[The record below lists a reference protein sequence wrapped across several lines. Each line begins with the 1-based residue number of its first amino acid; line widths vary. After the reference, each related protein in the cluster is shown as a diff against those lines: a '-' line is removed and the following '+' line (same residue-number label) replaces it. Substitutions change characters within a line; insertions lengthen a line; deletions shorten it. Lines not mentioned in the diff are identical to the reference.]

1 MGESILYSCFQW
13 RIRSVLS
20 LVYCQNGICSYSFSR
35 FQSGWFRQ
43 NPETTFEVYVE
54 VAYPRTG
61 GTLSDPEVQRQFPE
75 DYSDQEVLQTLTKFC
90 FPFYVDSL
98 TVSQVGQNFT
108 FVLTDIDSKQRFG
121 FCRLS
126 SGAKSCFCIL
136 SGDGVYCIA
145 VKKKVETCCSHELY
159 LPWFEVFYKILNI
172 LADYTTKRQESQ
184 WNELLETLHR
194 LPIPDPGVSVHLS
207 VHSYFTVPDTREL
220 PSIPENR
227 NLTEYF
233 VAVDVNNMLHLY
245 ASMLYERRIL
255 IICSKLSTLTA
266 CIHGSAAMLYPMY
279 WQHVYIPV
287 LPPHL
292 LDYCCAPMPYLIGIH
307 LSLMEKVRNMALDDV
322 VILNVDTNT
331 LETPFDDLQS
341 LPNDVI
347 SSLKN
352 RLKKVSTTTGDGV
365 ARAFLKA
372 QAAFF
377 GSYRNALKIEPEEP
391 ITFCEEAFVS
401 HYRSGAMRQF
411 LQNATQLQLFKQ
423 FIDGRLD
430 LLNSGEGFSDVFEEE
445 INMGEYA
452 GSDKLYHQWLSTV
465 RKGSGAILNTVKT
478 KANPAMKTV
487 YKFAKDHAKMGIK
500 EVKNRL
506 KQKDFAENG
515 CAATAEEPLPKTA
528 PSPLV
533 EAKDPKLR
541 EDRRPITVHFGQ
553 PQRLR
558 PTRPPPPK
566 IQRSRPVRPPRPHVV
581 KRPKSNISVEG
592 RRTSVSSPEQARAGH
607 CVGRRR
613 GHRGPAHRRDL
624 NPRASSA
631 PLSGACG
638 PSRPCLVKPLR
649 HYAVFLSEDSSDDEC
664 QREEAPSAGF
674 TESFFFSA
682 PFEWPQPYR
691 TLKESDSAEGDEAE
705 SPKQLSR
712 DPRAPVPVPSDR
724 AASIDLLEDVF
735 SNLDM
740 EAPVQPLGQAKSLE
754 DLRAPKDLREQPGT
768 FDYQRLDLGRSER
781 SLGMMVA
788 LKLTHPYNKL
798 WSLGQDDMAIPS
810 KPPSTSPEKPATLL
824 GNSPSL
830 PCRPQAQDSILN
842 PSNKEE
848 APTPTPGSIT
858 IPRPQGRKTPE
869 LGIVPPPPTARP
881 AKLPAA
887 SGTLGDFSADRERQA
902 ALNPALF
909 PGLLPRA
916 APQGPTELLQPLSPA
931 PAATGMGSDALLAL
945 LDPLNT
951 AWSGDIVPPHPAAPN
966 VATPFTPQ
974 LSFPAA
980 GTPAPFPQPPLNP
993 FVPSVPV
1000 APATLRLGSTPAG
1013 PFGVPPASLGPA
1025 FAPSLLLSSSGFCA
1039 PHRSQTNLSALSMP
1053 NLFGQV
1059 PMGTHTSP
1067 LQPLGPPSVAPSRIR
1082 TLPLPRSSARA
1093 AEAKQGLALRPG
1105 DPPLLPPRAPQ
1116 GLEPA
1121 LQPSVPSQ
1129 ARDPFEDLLQKT
1141 KQDVSPAPAPS
1152 SVEQLR
1158 RQWETFE

>member
-1 MGESILYSCFQW
+1 MGS
-13 RIRSVLS
+13 RIK
-20 LVYCQNGICSYSFSR
+20 
-35 FQSGWFRQ
+35 Q

-136 SGDGVYCIA
+136 S
-145 VKKKVETCCSHELY
+145 Y
-159 LPWFEVFYKILNI
+159 LPWFEVFYKLLNI
-172 LADYTTKRQESQ
+172 LADYTTKRQENQ
-184 WNELLETLHR
+184 WNELLETLHK

-506 KQKDFAENG
+506 KQKDIAENG
-515 CAATAEEPLPKTA
+515 CAPTPEEQLPKTA
-528 PSPLV
+528 PSSLV

-553 PQRLR
+553 
-558 PTRPPPPK
+558 
-566 IQRSRPVRPPRPHVV
+566 VRPPRPHVV
-581 KRPKSNISVEG
+581 KRPKSNITVEG
-592 RRTSVSSPEQARAGH
+592 RRTSVPSPEH
-607 CVGRRR
+607 
-613 GHRGPAHRRDL
+613 
-624 NPRASSA
+624 
-631 PLSGACG
+631 
-638 PSRPCLVKPLR
+638 LVKPLR

-664 QREEAPSAGF
+664 RREEGPSSGF

-705 SPKQLSR
+705 SPEQRMRK
-712 DPRAPVPVPSDR
+712 PVGPVPAPPDR

-740 EAPVQPLGQAKSLE
+740 EAPLQPLGQAKSLE

-768 FDYQRLDLGRSER
+768 FDYQRLDLGGSER
-781 SLGMMVA
+781 SRGMAVA
-788 LKLTHPYNKL
+788 LKLAHPYNKL

-810 KPPSTSPEKPATLL
+810 KPPAASPEKPLALL
-824 GNSPSL
+824 GNSLAL
-830 PCRPQAQDSILN
+830 PRRPQNQDSILN
-842 PSNKEE
+842 PSDKEE
-848 APTPTPGSIT
+848 VPTPTLGSIT

-869 LGIVPPPPTARP
+869 LGIVPPPPVARP
-881 AKLPAA
+881 AKLQAA
-887 SGTLGDFSADRERQA
+887 GTELGDFSEQPQTDQGRRA
-902 ALNPALF
+902 ALSPALF
-909 PGLLPRA
+909 PGLLPRV
-916 APQGPTELLQPLSPA
+916 APQGPTELLQPLSPGPGA
-931 PAATGMGSDALLAL
+931 SGTSSDALLAL
-945 LDPLNT
+945 LDPLST
-951 AWSGDIVPPHPAAPN
+951 AWSGSTLPPRHTAPN
-966 VATPFTPQ
+966 AATPFTPQ
-974 LSFPAA
+974 FTFPSA
-980 GTPAPFPQPPLNP
+980 GTPTPFPQPPLNP
-993 FVPSVPV
+993 FVPSMPA
-1000 APATLRLGSTPAG
+1000 APPTLPLVSTPAG
-1013 PFGVPPASLGPA
+1013 PFGAPPASLGSA
-1025 FAPSLLLSSSGFCA
+1025 FASGLLLSSAGFCA
-1039 PHRSQTNLSALSMP
+1039 PHRSQPNLSALSMP
-1053 NLFGQV
+1053 NLFGQM

-1067 LQPLGPPSVAPSRIR
+1067 LQPLGPPGVPPSRIR
-1082 TLPLPRSSARA
+1082 TLPLARSSARA

-1105 DPPLLPPRAPQ
+1105 DPPLLPPRPPQ

-1121 LQPSVPSQ
+1121 LRPSAPQQ
-1129 ARDPFEDLLQKT
+1129 ARDPFEDLLLKT
-1141 KQDVSPAPAPS
+1141 KQDVSPSPAPAPAPG

-1158 RQWETFE
+1158 KQWETFE

>member
-1 MGESILYSCFQW
+1 MLKWPILGQVALFQIL
-13 RIRSVLS
+13 RCRG
-20 LVYCQNGICSYSFSR
+20 NSR
-35 FQSGWFRQ
+35 R
-43 NPETTFEVYVE
+43 TTV
-54 VAYPRTG
+54 T
-61 GTLSDPEVQRQFPE
+61 
-75 DYSDQEVLQTLTKFC
+75 
-90 FPFYVDSL
+90 SL

-136 SGDGVYCIA
+136 S
-145 VKKKVETCCSHELY
+145 Y
-159 LPWFEVFYKILNI
+159 LPWFEVFYKLLNI
-172 LADYTTKRQESQ
+172 LADYTTKGQESQ
-184 WNELLETLHR
+184 WNELLETLHK

-245 ASMLYERRIL
+245 ASMLCERRIL
-255 IICSKLSTLTA
+255 IVCSKLSTLTA
-266 CIHGSAAMLYPMY
+266 CIHGSAAMLYPMF

-445 INMGEYA
+445 INMGEDA

-506 KQKDFAENG
+506 KQKDITENG
-515 CAATAEEPLPKTA
+515 CVPTTEEQLPKTA

-533 EAKDPKLR
+533 EAKDPKFR

-553 PQRLR
+553 PQRLH

-566 IQRSRPVRPPRPHVV
+566 IQRSRPVRPPRPHVS
-581 KRPKSNISVEG
+581 KRPKSNMAVEG
-592 RRTSVSSPEQARAGH
+592 RRTSVSSPEQ
-607 CVGRRR
+607 
-613 GHRGPAHRRDL
+613 
-624 NPRASSA
+624 
-631 PLSGACG
+631 
-638 PSRPCLVKPLR
+638 
-649 HYAVFLSEDSSDDEC
+649 
-664 QREEAPSAGF
+664 
-674 TESFFFSA
+674 
-682 PFEWPQPYR
+682 PQPYR
-691 TLKESDSAEGDEAE
+691 TLKESDSAGDEAE
-705 SPKQLSR
+705 SPEQRAR
-712 DPRAPVPVPSDR
+712 DPVGPTPAQPDR

-735 SNLDM
+735 SSLDM
-740 EAPVQPLGQAKSLE
+740 EVPLQPLGQAKSLE
-754 DLRAPKDLREQPGT
+754 DLRPPKDLREQPGT

-781 SLGMMVA
+781 SRGMPGA
-788 LKLTHPYNKL
+788 LKLAHPHNKL

-810 KPPSTSPEKPATLL
+810 KPPATSPEKPSALL
-824 GNSPSL
+824 GKSPAL
-830 PCRPQAQDSILN
+830 PSRPQNRDGILN
-842 PSNKEE
+842 PTDKEE
-848 APTPTPGSIT
+848 VPTPTLGSIT

-881 AKLPAA
+881 AKLQAA
-887 SGTLGDFSADRERQA
+887 GTALGDFSSERLQAERERRA
-902 ALNPALF
+902 ALGSAAI
-909 PGLLPRA
+909 PGLHPSA
-916 APQGPTELLQPLSPA
+916 APQDPTELLQPLSLA
-931 PAATGMGSDALLAL
+931 PGAAGTGSDALLAL
-945 LDPLNT
+945 LDPLST
-951 AWSGDIVPPHPAAPN
+951 AWSGSTLPPGPTAPN

-974 LSFPAA
+974 FSFPPM
-980 GTPAPFPQPPLNP
+980 GTPTPFPQPSLNP
-993 FVPSVPV
+993 FVPSVP
-1000 APATLRLGSTPAG
+1000 ATLPAMPLVSTPAG
-1013 PFGVPPASLGPA
+1013 PFGAPPASLGPA

-1039 PHRSQTNLSALSMP
+1039 PQRSQPNLSALSMP
-1053 NLFGQV
+1053 NLFGQM
-1059 PMGTHTSP
+1059 PMGAHS
-1067 LQPLGPPSVAPSRIR
+1067 LQALGPPAVAPSRIR
-1082 TLPLPRSSARA
+1082 TLPLARSSARA

-1105 DPPLLPPRAPQ
+1105 DTPLLPPRAPQ

-1121 LQPSVPSQ
+1121 LQPSAPRE
-1129 ARDPFEDLLQKT
+1129 ARDPFEDLLRKT
-1141 KQDVSPAPAPS
+1141 KQDVSPAPAPG

-1158 RQWETFE
+1158 KQWETFE

>member
-1 MGESILYSCFQW
+1 MGS
-13 RIRSVLS
+13 RIK
-20 LVYCQNGICSYSFSR
+20 
-35 FQSGWFRQ
+35 Q
-43 NPETTFEVYVE
+43 NPETTFEVCVE
-54 VAYPRTG
+54 VTYPRTG

-136 SGDGVYCIA
+136 S
-145 VKKKVETCCSHELY
+145 Y
-159 LPWFEVFYKILNI
+159 LPWFEVFYKLLNV
-172 LADYTTKRQESQ
+172 LADYTTKGQESQ
-184 WNELLETLHR
+184 WNELLASLHR
-194 LPIPDPGVSVHLS
+194 LPIPDPGESVHLS

-255 IICSKLSTLTA
+255 IVCSKLSTLTA
-266 CIHGSAAMLYPMY
+266 CIHGSAAMLYPMF

-307 LSLMEKVRNMALDDV
+307 LSLMEKVRTMALDDV

-411 LQNATQLQLFKQ
+411 LQSATQLQLFKQ

-506 KQKDFAENG
+506 KQKDITENG
-515 CAATAEEPLPKTA
+515 CTAPSEEPLPRPA

-533 EAKDPKLR
+533 ETKHR

-553 PQRLR
+553 
-558 PTRPPPPK
+558 
-566 IQRSRPVRPPRPHVV
+566 VRPPRPHVV
-581 KRPKSNISVEG
+581 KRPRSNLSGDG
-592 RRTSVSSPEQARAGH
+592 RRTSVPSPEHLAK
-607 CVGRRR
+607 
-613 GHRGPAHRRDL
+613 P
-624 NPRASSA
+624 
-631 PLSGACG
+631 SG
-638 PSRPCLVKPLR
+638 
-649 HYAVFLSEDSSDDEC
+649 HYAVFLSEDSSEDERP
-664 QREEAPSAGF
+664 REEGPSSGF
-674 TESFFFSA
+674 AESFFFSA

-691 TLKESDSAEGDEAE
+691 TLKESDSAEGEAE
-705 SPKQLSR
+705 SPEQ
-712 DPRAPVPVPSDR
+712 RAREPGGPVPPDR

-735 SNLDM
+735 SGLGV
-740 EAPVQPLGQAKSLE
+740 EVPLQPLSQAKSLE
-754 DLRAPKDLREQPGT
+754 DLRTPKELREPPGT
-768 FDYQRLDLGRSER
+768 FNYQRLELGRSER
-781 SLGMMVA
+781 SRGLPAA
-788 LKLTHPYNKL
+788 LKLAHPYNSL
-798 WSLGQDDMAIPS
+798 WNLGQDDMAIPS
-810 KPPSTSPEKPATLL
+810 KPPAASPGNPSTLL
-824 GNSPSL
+824 GGSRAL
-830 PCRPQAQDSILN
+830 PCRPQNLDGTAGPGD
-842 PSNKEE
+842 KEE
-848 APTPTPGSIT
+848 VLPPTPGSIT

-869 LGIVPPPPTARP
+869 LGIVPPPPAAARP
-881 AKLPAA
+881 TKLQAVGPA
-887 SGTLGDFSADRERQA
+887 LADSVERER
-902 ALNPALF
+902 PF
-909 PGLLPRA
+909 PGGLPTA
-916 APQGPTELLQPLSPA
+916 APSGPPELLRPLSLA
-931 PAATGMGSDALLAL
+931 PGAPSSGPDGLLAL
-945 LDPLNT
+945 LDPLST
-951 AWSGDIVPPHPAAPN
+951 AWPGSGLPPGPTAPRAAS
-966 VATPFTPQ
+966 PFTPQ
-974 LSFPAA
+974 LSFPPA
-980 GTPAPFPQPPLNP
+980 GTPSLFPQPGLNP
-993 FVPSVPV
+993 FLPTVP
-1000 APATLRLGSTPAG
+1000 LLSTPAR
-1013 PFGVPPASLGPA
+1013 PFGAAPALGPT
-1025 FAPSLLLSSSGFCA
+1025 FAPGVLLPASGFCS
-1039 PHRSQTNLSALSMP
+1039 PHRPQPGLSALSMP

-1059 PMGTHTSP
+1059 PASAHAGP
-1067 LQPLGPPSVAPSRIR
+1067 LPALGPPTVPPSRIR
-1082 TLPLPRSSARA
+1082 TLPLARSSARA
-1093 AEAKQGLALRPG
+1093 AEAKQGLSGRPG
-1105 DPPLLPPRAPQ
+1105 EPPQ
-1116 GLEPA
+1116 GLGAPA
-1121 LQPSVPSQ
+1121 PRES
-1129 ARDPFEDLLQKT
+1129 RDPFEDLLQKT
-1141 KQDVSPAPAPS
+1141 RQDVSPAPGPG

-1158 RQWETFE
+1158 KQWETFE

>member
-1 MGESILYSCFQW
+1 MFYAMLPQSSSVIMICFF
-13 RIRSVLS
+13 
-20 LVYCQNGICSYSFSR
+20 C
-35 FQSGWFRQ
+35 RQ

-136 SGDGVYCIA
+136 S
-145 VKKKVETCCSHELY
+145 Y
-159 LPWFEVFYKILNI
+159 LPWFEVFYKLLNI
-172 LADYTTKRQESQ
+172 LADYTTKGQESQ
-184 WNELLETLHR
+184 WNELLETLHK

-266 CIHGSAAMLYPMY
+266 CIHGSAAMLYPMF

-506 KQKDFAENG
+506 KQKDIAENG
-515 CAATAEEPLPKTA
+515 CAPTTEEQLPKTV
-528 PSPLV
+528 PSLLV

-553 PQRLR
+553 
-558 PTRPPPPK
+558 
-566 IQRSRPVRPPRPHVV
+566 VRPPRPHVV
-581 KRPKSNISVEG
+581 KRPKSNITVEG
-592 RRTSVSSPEQARAGH
+592 RRTSVPSPEH
-607 CVGRRR
+607 
-613 GHRGPAHRRDL
+613 
-624 NPRASSA
+624 
-631 PLSGACG
+631 
-638 PSRPCLVKPLR
+638 LVKPLR

-664 QREEAPSAGF
+664 QREEGPSSGF

-691 TLKESDSAEGDEAE
+691 TLKESDSADGDEAE
-705 SPKQLSR
+705 SPEQ
-712 DPRAPVPVPSDR
+712 RAREPMGPAPAPPDR

-735 SNLDM
+735 SSLDM
-740 EAPVQPLGQAKSLE
+740 EVPLQPLGQAKSLE
-754 DLRAPKDLREQPGT
+754 DLRTPKDLREQPGT

-781 SLGMMVA
+781 SHGMPVA
-788 LKLTHPYNKL
+788 LKLAHPYNKL

-810 KPPSTSPEKPATLL
+810 KPLATSPEKPSALL
-824 GNSPSL
+824 GNSLAL
-830 PCRPQAQDSILN
+830 PRRPQNRDSILN
-842 PSNKEE
+842 PSDEE
-848 APTPTPGSIT
+848 APTPTLGSIT

-881 AKLPAA
+881 AKLQAA
-887 SGTLGDFSADRERQA
+887 GTALGDFSERLQAERERRA
-902 ALNPALF
+902 ALSPAPF

-916 APQGPTELLQPLSPA
+916 VPQDPTELLQPLNLA
-931 PAATGMGSDALLAL
+931 PGTAGTGSDALLAL

-951 AWSGDIVPPHPAAPN
+951 AWSGSNVPPGPAAPN
-966 VATPFTPQ
+966 VATPFSPQ
-974 LSFPAA
+974 FSFPPA
-980 GTPAPFPQPPLNP
+980 GTPTPFPQPSLNP
-993 FVPSVPV
+993 FVPSM
-1000 APATLRLGSTPAG
+1000 PAALPAMSLISTPAG
-1013 PFGVPPASLGPA
+1013 PLGAPPASLRPA

-1039 PHRSQTNLSALSMP
+1039 PHRSHPNLSALSMP
-1053 NLFGQV
+1053 NLFGQM
-1059 PMGTHTSP
+1059 PMGAHTSP
-1067 LQPLGPPSVAPSRIR
+1067 LQPLGPPAVVPSRIR
-1082 TLPLPRSSARA
+1082 TLPLARSSARA

-1105 DPPLLPPRAPQ
+1105 DPLLLPPRPPQ

-1121 LQPSVPSQ
+1121 LQPSAPRE

-1141 KQDVSPAPAPS
+1141 KQDVSPAPAS
-1152 SVEQLR
+1152 GSVEQLR
-1158 RQWETFE
+1158 KQWETFE

>member
-1 MGESILYSCFQW
+1 MRVIL
-13 RIRSVLS
+13 R
-20 LVYCQNGICSYSFSR
+20 NGIYWANS
-35 FQSGWFRQ
+35 RQ

-136 SGDGVYCIA
+136 S
-145 VKKKVETCCSHELY
+145 Y
-159 LPWFEVFYKILNI
+159 LPWFEVFYKLLNI
-172 LADYTTKRQESQ
+172 LADYTAKGQENQ

-255 IICSKLSTLTA
+255 IVCSKLSTLTA
-266 CIHGSAAMLYPMY
+266 CIHGSAAMLYPMF

-377 GSYRNALKIEPEEP
+377 GSYRDALKIEPEEP

-445 INMGEYA
+445 ISMGEYA

-506 KQKDFAENG
+506 KQKDITENG
-515 CAATAEEPLPKTA
+515 CAPTMEEQLPKTV

-533 EAKDPKLR
+533 EANHPKLR

-553 PQRLR
+553 
-558 PTRPPPPK
+558 
-566 IQRSRPVRPPRPHVV
+566 VRPPRPHVV
-581 KRPKSNISVEG
+581 KRPKSNITVEG
-592 RRTSVSSPEQARAGH
+592 RRTSISSPEQ
-607 CVGRRR
+607 
-613 GHRGPAHRRDL
+613 
-624 NPRASSA
+624 
-631 PLSGACG
+631 PL
-638 PSRPCLVKPLR
+638 
-649 HYAVFLSEDSSDDEC
+649 
-664 QREEAPSAGF
+664 
-674 TESFFFSA
+674 
-682 PFEWPQPYR
+682 PYR

-705 SPKQLSR
+705 SPEQQMR
-712 DPRAPVPVPSDR
+712 EPTGPAPAPPDR

-735 SNLDM
+735 NSLDM
-740 EAPVQPLGQAKSLE
+740 EVPLQPLGQAKSLE
-754 DLRAPKDLREQPGT
+754 DLRTPKDLREQPGT
-768 FDYQRLDLGRSER
+768 FDYQRLDLSRSDR
-781 SLGMMVA
+781 SYGMPVA
-788 LKLTHPYNKL
+788 LKLTHPYYKL

-810 KPPSTSPEKPATLL
+810 KPPATSPEKPSVLL
-824 GNSPSL
+824 GKSL
-830 PCRPQAQDSILN
+830 ALPRMLPTQDSILN
-842 PSNKEE
+842 SGDKEE

-869 LGIVPPPPTARP
+869 LGIVPPPPAARSS
-881 AKLPAA
+881 KLQAA
-887 SGTLGDFSADRERQA
+887 SAALGDLSSERFQAERERRA
-902 ALNPALF
+902 PPSPAPF
-909 PGLLPRA
+909 PGHLPSA
-916 APQGPTELLQPLSPA
+916 APQAPTELLQPLSLA
-931 PAATGMGSDALLAL
+931 PGAASTGSDALLAL
-945 LDPLNT
+945 LDPLHT
-951 AWSGDIVPPHPAAPN
+951 AWSGSALPPGPSAPN
-966 VATPFTPQ
+966 VATSFTPQ
-974 LSFPAA
+974 FSFPPA
-980 GTPAPFPQPPLNP
+980 GNLTPFPQPSLNP
-993 FVPSVPV
+993 FVSSM
-1000 APATLRLGSTPAG
+1000 PATLPAVPLVSTPAR
-1013 PFGVPPASLGPA
+1013 PFGAPPASLGPA
-1025 FAPSLLLSSSGFCA
+1025 FAPSLLLSNSGFCV
-1039 PHRSQTNLSALSMP
+1039 PHRSQPNLSALSMP
-1053 NLFGQV
+1053 NLFGQM
-1059 PMGTHTSP
+1059 PMGAHTSP
-1067 LQPLGPPSVAPSRIR
+1067 LQPLGPPMVAPSRIR
-1082 TLPLPRSSARA
+1082 TLPLARSSARA
-1093 AEAKQGLALRPG
+1093 AEAKQGLALRLG
-1105 DPPLLPPRAPQ
+1105 DPPLLPPRPPQ

-1121 LQPSVPSQ
+1121 LQPSAPQ
-1129 ARDPFEDLLQKT
+1129 EARDPFEELLRKT
-1141 KQDVSPAPAPS
+1141 KQDVSPAQAPG

-1158 RQWETFE
+1158 KQWETFE

>member
-1 MGESILYSCFQW
+1 MGS
-13 RIRSVLS
+13 RIK
-20 LVYCQNGICSYSFSR
+20 
-35 FQSGWFRQ
+35 Q

-136 SGDGVYCIA
+136 S
-145 VKKKVETCCSHELY
+145 Y
-159 LPWFEVFYKILNI
+159 LPWFEVFYKLLNI

-430 LLNSGEGFSDVFEEE
+430 LLNSGKGFSDVFEEE

-506 KQKDFAENG
+506 KQKDIAENG
-515 CAATAEEPLPKTA
+515 CAPTAEEPLPKTA

-553 PQRLR
+553 PQRLH

-566 IQRSRPVRPPRPHVV
+566 IQRWRPVRPPRPHVV
-581 KRPKSNISVEG
+581 KRPKSNITMEG
-592 RRTSVSSPEQARAGH
+592 RRTSVSSPEH
-607 CVGRRR
+607 
-613 GHRGPAHRRDL
+613 
-624 NPRASSA
+624 
-631 PLSGACG
+631 
-638 PSRPCLVKPLR
+638 LVKPLR

-664 QREEAPSAGF
+664 QREGAPSAGF

-682 PFEWPQPYR
+682 PFEWPRPYR

-705 SPKQLSR
+705 GPEQPVQE
-712 DPRAPVPVPSDR
+712 PRGPVPAPPDR
-724 AASIDLLEDVF
+724 AASVDLLEEVF
-735 SNLDM
+735 SSLDV
-740 EAPVQPLGQAKSLE
+740 EAPLQPLGQAKSLE
-754 DLRAPKDLREQPGT
+754 DLRAPKDLQEQPGT

-781 SLGMMVA
+781 SLGMTMA
-788 LKLTHPYNKL
+788 LKVTHPYNKL

-810 KPPSTSPEKPATLL
+810 KPPAASPEKPSALL
-824 GNSPSL
+824 GNSQAL
-830 PCRPQAQDSILN
+830 HHRPQHQENTLN
-842 PSNKEE
+842 SSNAEAP
-848 APTPTPGSIT
+848 APTPTPTPGNIT

-881 AKLPAA
+881 AKLQAA
-887 SGTLGDFSADRERQA
+887 GDFSERLQTDREKRT
-902 ALNPALF
+902 ALSPALF
-909 PGLLPRA
+909 PGVLPSVT
-916 APQGPTELLQPLSPA
+916 PQGPTELLQPLSSA
-931 PAATGMGSDALLAL
+931 PGATNMGSDALLAL
-945 LDPLNT
+945 LDPLNA
-951 AWSGDIVPPHPAAPN
+951 AWSGNTGPPQPATPN
-966 VATPFTPQ
+966 VATPLIPQ
-974 LSFPAA
+974 FSFPPT
-980 GTPAPFPQPPLNP
+980 GTRTPFSQSPLNP

-1000 APATLRLGSTPAG
+1000 APPTLPLGSTPAR
-1013 PFGVPPASLGPA
+1013 PFGAPPASQGRA

-1039 PHRSQTNLSALSMP
+1039 PHRSQPNLSALSMP
-1053 NLFGQV
+1053 NLFGQI
-1059 PMGTHTSP
+1059 PMGAHTSP
-1067 LQPLGPPSVAPSRIR
+1067 LQPLGPATVAPSRIR
-1082 TLPLPRSSARA
+1082 TLPLARSSARA
-1093 AEAKQGLALRPG
+1093 TEAKQGLALRPG
-1105 DPPLLPPRAPQ
+1105 DPPLLPPRPPQ
-1116 GLEPA
+1116 GLEPV
-1121 LQPSVPSQ
+1121 LQPLAPLQ
-1129 ARDPFEDLLQKT
+1129 ARDPFEDLLRKT
-1141 KQDVSPAPAPS
+1141 RQDMSPSPAPAPS

>member
-1 MGESILYSCFQW
+1 MGS
-13 RIRSVLS
+13 RIK
-20 LVYCQNGICSYSFSR
+20 
-35 FQSGWFRQ
+35 Q
-43 NPETTFEVYVE
+43 NPETMFEVYVE

-61 GTLSDPEVQRQFPE
+61 GTVSDPEVQRQFPE

-98 TVSQVGQNFT
+98 SVSQVGQNFT

-136 SGDGVYCIA
+136 S
-145 VKKKVETCCSHELY
+145 Y
-159 LPWFEVFYKILNI
+159 LPWFEVFYKLLNI
-172 LADYTTKRQESQ
+172 LADYRTKGQESQ
-184 WNELLETLHR
+184 WNELLETLHK

-245 ASMLYERRIL
+245 ASMLCERRIL

-266 CIHGSAAMLYPMY
+266 CIHGSAAMLYPMF

-506 KQKDFAENG
+506 KQKDITENG
-515 CAATAEEPLPKTA
+515 CVPTTEEQLPKTA

-533 EAKDPKLR
+533 EAKDPKFR

-553 PQRLR
+553 
-558 PTRPPPPK
+558 
-566 IQRSRPVRPPRPHVV
+566 VRPPRPHVI
-581 KRPKSNISVEG
+581 KRPKSNIAVEG
-592 RRTSVSSPEQARAGH
+592 RRTSVSSPEQ
-607 CVGRRR
+607 
-613 GHRGPAHRRDL
+613 
-624 NPRASSA
+624 
-631 PLSGACG
+631 
-638 PSRPCLVKPLR
+638 
-649 HYAVFLSEDSSDDEC
+649 
-664 QREEAPSAGF
+664 
-674 TESFFFSA
+674 
-682 PFEWPQPYR
+682 PQPYR
-691 TLKESDSAEGDEAE
+691 TLKESDSAGDEAE
-705 SPKQLSR
+705 SPEQ
-712 DPRAPVPVPSDR
+712 RAREPVGPTPAPPDR

-735 SNLDM
+735 SSLDM
-740 EAPVQPLGQAKSLE
+740 EVPLQPLGQAKSLE
-754 DLRAPKDLREQPGT
+754 DLRPPKDLREQPGT

-781 SLGMMVA
+781 SRGMPGA
-788 LKLTHPYNKL
+788 LKLAHPHNKL
-798 WSLGQDDMAIPS
+798 WSLGQDDMAVPS
-810 KPPSTSPEKPATLL
+810 KPPATSPEKPSALL
-824 GNSPSL
+824 GKSPAL
-830 PCRPQAQDSILN
+830 PSRPQNRDGILN
-842 PSNKEE
+842 PTDKEE
-848 APTPTPGSIT
+848 VPTPTLGSIT

-881 AKLPAA
+881 AKLQAA
-887 SGTLGDFSADRERQA
+887 GTALGDFSSERLQAERERWA
-902 ALNPALF
+902 ALGSAAI
-909 PGLLPRA
+909 PGLHPSA
-916 APQGPTELLQPLSPA
+916 APQDPTELLQPLSLA
-931 PAATGMGSDALLAL
+931 PEAAGTGSDALLAL
-945 LDPLNT
+945 LDPLST
-951 AWSGDIVPPHPAAPN
+951 AWSGSTLPPGPTAPN

-974 LSFPAA
+974 FSFPPM
-980 GTPAPFPQPPLNP
+980 GTPTPFPQPSLNP
-993 FVPSVPV
+993 FVPSVP
-1000 APATLRLGSTPAG
+1000 ATLPAMPLVSTPAG
-1013 PFGVPPASLGPA
+1013 PFGAPPASLGPA

-1039 PHRSQTNLSALSMP
+1039 PQRSQPNLSALSMP
-1053 NLFGQV
+1053 NLFGQM
-1059 PMGTHTSP
+1059 PMGAHS
-1067 LQPLGPPSVAPSRIR
+1067 LQPLGPPAVTPSRIR
-1082 TLPLPRSSARA
+1082 TLPLARSSARA

-1105 DPPLLPPRAPQ
+1105 DTPLLPPRAPQ

-1121 LQPSVPSQ
+1121 LQPSAPRE
-1129 ARDPFEDLLQKT
+1129 ARDPFEDLLRKT
-1141 KQDVSPAPAPS
+1141 KQDVSPAPAPG

-1158 RQWETFE
+1158 KQWETFE

>member
-1 MGESILYSCFQW
+1 MRVIL
-13 RIRSVLS
+13 R
-20 LVYCQNGICSYSFSR
+20 NGIYWANS
-35 FQSGWFRQ
+35 RQ

-136 SGDGVYCIA
+136 S
-145 VKKKVETCCSHELY
+145 Y
-159 LPWFEVFYKILNI
+159 LPWFEVFYKLLNI
-172 LADYTTKRQESQ
+172 LADYTAKGQENQ

-255 IICSKLSTLTA
+255 IVCSKLSTLTA
-266 CIHGSAAMLYPMY
+266 CIHGSAAMLYPMF

-377 GSYRNALKIEPEEP
+377 GSYRDALKIEPEEP

-445 INMGEYA
+445 ISMGEYA

-506 KQKDFAENG
+506 KQKDITENG
-515 CAATAEEPLPKTA
+515 CAPTMEEQLPKTV

-533 EAKDPKLR
+533 EANHPKLR

-558 PTRPPPPK
+558 PTRLPPPK

-581 KRPKSNISVEG
+581 KRPKSNITVEG
-592 RRTSVSSPEQARAGH
+592 RRTSISSPEQ
-607 CVGRRR
+607 
-613 GHRGPAHRRDL
+613 
-624 NPRASSA
+624 
-631 PLSGACG
+631 PL
-638 PSRPCLVKPLR
+638 
-649 HYAVFLSEDSSDDEC
+649 
-664 QREEAPSAGF
+664 
-674 TESFFFSA
+674 
-682 PFEWPQPYR
+682 PYR

-705 SPKQLSR
+705 SPEQQMR
-712 DPRAPVPVPSDR
+712 EPTGPAPAPPDR

-735 SNLDM
+735 NSLDM
-740 EAPVQPLGQAKSLE
+740 EVPLQPLGQAKSLE
-754 DLRAPKDLREQPGT
+754 DLRTPKDLREQPGT
-768 FDYQRLDLGRSER
+768 FDYQRLDLSRSDR
-781 SLGMMVA
+781 SYGMPVA
-788 LKLTHPYNKL
+788 LKLTHPYYKL

-810 KPPSTSPEKPATLL
+810 KPPATSPEKPSVLL
-824 GNSPSL
+824 GKSL
-830 PCRPQAQDSILN
+830 ALPRMLPTQDSILN
-842 PSNKEE
+842 SGDKEE

-869 LGIVPPPPTARP
+869 LGIVPPPPAARSS
-881 AKLPAA
+881 KLQAA
-887 SGTLGDFSADRERQA
+887 SAALGDLSSERFQAERERRA
-902 ALNPALF
+902 PPSPAPF
-909 PGLLPRA
+909 PGHLPSA
-916 APQGPTELLQPLSPA
+916 APQAPTELLQPLSLA
-931 PAATGMGSDALLAL
+931 PGAASTGSDALLAL
-945 LDPLNT
+945 LDPLHT
-951 AWSGDIVPPHPAAPN
+951 AWSGSALPPGPSAPN
-966 VATPFTPQ
+966 VATSFTPQ
-974 LSFPAA
+974 FSFPPA
-980 GTPAPFPQPPLNP
+980 GNLTPFPQPSLNP
-993 FVPSVPV
+993 FVSSM
-1000 APATLRLGSTPAG
+1000 PATLPAVPLVSTPAR
-1013 PFGVPPASLGPA
+1013 PFGAPPASLGPA
-1025 FAPSLLLSSSGFCA
+1025 FAPSLLLSNSGFCV
-1039 PHRSQTNLSALSMP
+1039 PHRSQPNLSALSMP
-1053 NLFGQV
+1053 NLFGQM
-1059 PMGTHTSP
+1059 PMGAHTSP
-1067 LQPLGPPSVAPSRIR
+1067 LQPLGPPMVAPSRIR
-1082 TLPLPRSSARA
+1082 TLPLARSSARA
-1093 AEAKQGLALRPG
+1093 AEAKQGLALRLG
-1105 DPPLLPPRAPQ
+1105 DPPLLPPRPPQ

-1121 LQPSVPSQ
+1121 LQPSAPQ
-1129 ARDPFEDLLQKT
+1129 EARDPFEELLRKT
-1141 KQDVSPAPAPS
+1141 KQDVSPAQAPG

-1158 RQWETFE
+1158 KQWETFE

>member
-1 MGESILYSCFQW
+1 MGS
-13 RIRSVLS
+13 RIK
-20 LVYCQNGICSYSFSR
+20 
-35 FQSGWFRQ
+35 Q

-90 FPFYVDSL
+90 FPFYMDSL

-136 SGDGVYCIA
+136 S
-145 VKKKVETCCSHELY
+145 Y
-159 LPWFEVFYKILNI
+159 LPWFEVFYKLLNI
-172 LADYTTKRQESQ
+172 LADYTTKRQENQ
-184 WNELLETLHR
+184 WNELLETLHK

-506 KQKDFAENG
+506 KQKDIAENG
-515 CAATAEEPLPKTA
+515 CAPTPEEQLPKTA

-553 PQRLR
+553 LQRLR
-558 PTRPPPPK
+558 PTRPPPK

-581 KRPKSNISVEG
+581 KRPKSNITVEG
-592 RRTSVSSPEQARAGH
+592 RRTSVPSPEH
-607 CVGRRR
+607 
-613 GHRGPAHRRDL
+613 
-624 NPRASSA
+624 
-631 PLSGACG
+631 
-638 PSRPCLVKPLR
+638 LVKPLR

-664 QREEAPSAGF
+664 QREEGPSSGF

-705 SPKQLSR
+705 SPEQQVRK
-712 DPRAPVPVPSDR
+712 PTGPVPAPTDR

-735 SNLDM
+735 NNLDM
-740 EAPVQPLGQAKSLE
+740 EAALQPLGQAKSLE

-768 FDYQRLDLGRSER
+768 FDYQRLDLGGSER
-781 SLGMMVA
+781 SRGVTVA

-810 KPPSTSPEKPATLL
+810 KPPAASPDKPSALL
-824 GNSPSL
+824 GNSLAL
-830 PCRPQAQDSILN
+830 PRRPQNRDSILN
-842 PSNKEE
+842 PSDKEE
-848 APTPTPGSIT
+848 VPTPTLGSIT

-869 LGIVPPPPTARP
+869 LGIVPPPPIPRP
-881 AKLPAA
+881 AKLQAA
-887 SGTLGDFSADRERQA
+887 GTALGDFSERLQVDRDRRA
-902 ALNPALF
+902 ALS
-909 PGLLPRA
+909 PGLLPGGV
-916 APQGPTELLQPLSPA
+916 PQGPTELLQPLSPSPGTA
-931 PAATGMGSDALLAL
+931 GTSSDALLAL
-945 LDPLNT
+945 LDPLST
-951 AWSGDIVPPHPAAPN
+951 AWSGSTLPPRHAAPN

-974 LSFPAA
+974 FSFPPA

-993 FVPSVPV
+993 FVPSMPA
-1000 APATLRLGSTPAG
+1000 APPTLSLVSTPAG

-1025 FAPSLLLSSSGFCA
+1025 FASGLLLSSAGFCA
-1039 PHRSQTNLSALSMP
+1039 PHRSQPNLSALSMP
-1053 NLFGQV
+1053 NLFGQM

-1067 LQPLGPPSVAPSRIR
+1067 LQPLGPPAVAPSRIR
-1082 TLPLPRSSARA
+1082 TLPLARSSARA

-1105 DPPLLPPRAPQ
+1105 DPPLLPPRPPQ
-1116 GLEPA
+1116 GLEPT
-1121 LQPSVPSQ
+1121 LQPSAPQQ

-1141 KQDVSPAPAPS
+1141 KQDVSPSPVLAPAPAPAPAPD

-1158 RQWETFE
+1158 KQWETFE

>member
-1 MGESILYSCFQW
+1 MILKSCGFWQIPFGIVNIYFLETNIVMLYSWSRESPESADLTGGC
-13 RIRSVLS
+13 S
-20 LVYCQNGICSYSFSR
+20 LDVPHL
-35 FQSGWFRQ
+35 WQ

-136 SGDGVYCIA
+136 S
-145 VKKKVETCCSHELY
+145 Y
-159 LPWFEVFYKILNI
+159 LPWFEVFYKLLNI
-172 LADYTTKRQESQ
+172 LADYTTKGQENQ
-184 WNELLETLHR
+184 WNELLETLHK

-266 CIHGSAAMLYPMY
+266 CIHGSAAMLYPMF

-307 LSLMEKVRNMALDDV
+307 LSLME
-322 VILNVDTNT
+322 
-331 LETPFDDLQS
+331 
-341 LPNDVI
+341 I

-411 LQNATQLQLFKQ
+411 LQNAIQLQLFKQ

-445 INMGEYA
+445 ISMGEYA

-506 KQKDFAENG
+506 KQKDITENG
-515 CAATAEEPLPKTA
+515 CAPTMEEQTPKTV

-581 KRPKSNISVEG
+581 KRPKSNITVEG
-592 RRTSVSSPEQARAGH
+592 RRTSVSSPEH
-607 CVGRRR
+607 
-613 GHRGPAHRRDL
+613 
-624 NPRASSA
+624 
-631 PLSGACG
+631 
-638 PSRPCLVKPLR
+638 LVKPLR

-664 QREEAPSAGF
+664 QREEGPSSGF

-705 SPKQLSR
+705 SPEQR
-712 DPRAPVPVPSDR
+712 VREPTGPAPAPPDR

-735 SNLDM
+735 NNLDM
-740 EAPVQPLGQAKSLE
+740 DVPLQPLGQAKSLE
-754 DLRAPKDLREQPGT
+754 DLRTPKDLREQPGT
-768 FDYQRLDLGRSER
+768 FDYQRLDLSRSDR
-781 SLGMMVA
+781 SRGMPVA

-810 KPPSTSPEKPATLL
+810 KLPASSPEKPSSLL
-824 GNSPSL
+824 GSSL
-830 PCRPQAQDSILN
+830 ALPRRPPAQDSILN
-842 PSNKEE
+842 PSDKEE

-881 AKLPAA
+881 AKLQAA
-887 SGTLGDFSADRERQA
+887 SAALGDFSDRPQAEWERRA
-902 ALNPALF
+902 PLSPAPF
-909 PGLLPRA
+909 PGLLPSA
-916 APQGPTELLQPLSPA
+916 ARQGPTEPLQPLSLA
-931 PAATGMGSDALLAL
+931 PGAAGTSGDALLAL

-951 AWSGDIVPPHPAAPN
+951 AWPGSTLPPGPSAPN
-966 VATPFTPQ
+966 VATSFTPQ
-974 LSFPAA
+974 FSFPPT
-980 GTPAPFPQPPLNP
+980 GTPTPFPQPSLNP
-993 FVPSVPV
+993 FVPTVP
-1000 APATLRLGSTPAG
+1000 AALPAMPLVSTPAG
-1013 PFGVPPASLGPA
+1013 PFGAPPAPLGPA
-1025 FAPSLLLSSSGFCA
+1025 FAPSLLLSSSGFCV
-1039 PHRSQTNLSALSMP
+1039 PHRSQPNLSALSMP
-1053 NLFGQV
+1053 NLFGQM
-1059 PMGTHTSP
+1059 PMGAHTSP
-1067 LQPLGPPSVAPSRIR
+1067 LQPLGPPMVAPSRIR
-1082 TLPLPRSSARA
+1082 TLPLARSSARA
-1093 AEAKQGLALRPG
+1093 AEAKQELALRPG
-1105 DPPLLPPRAPQ
+1105 EAPLLPPRPPQ

-1121 LQPSVPSQ
+1121 LQPSAPQ
-1129 ARDPFEDLLQKT
+1129 EARDPFEDLLRKT
-1141 KQDVSPAPAPS
+1141 KQDVSPAPAPG

-1158 RQWETFE
+1158 KQWETFE